1 MPRQTTITPVDPVT
15 LNALTDL
22 YYCFK
27 NMAIQASV
35 GNESIESFDRF
46 FISQLQYKI
55 EEYYHASHLDPVK
68 LGEPRDQVTLKELLP
83 VKAFSQISPDILE
96 SIKFHAGSLKH
107 YNDYHGGVGKPVP
120 EDVHLILNTAQNL
133 MSARES
139 KQRSTAVFSMPNL
152 AYATV
157 LYENNAIHIDNVII
171 NLDSNSIM
179 NHVARYMFTKTVRE
193 QVDEERLLGALQTEA
208 IVSAD
213 NINSRAV
220 KTACSELNKKVKKM
234 THTELDLFDTSINNK
249 VIRMY

>member
-1 MPRQTTITPVDPVT
+1 MA

-46 FISQLQYKI
+46 FISQLQHKI
-55 EEYYHASHLDPVK
+55 EVYYHASHLDPVK
-68 LGEPRDQVTLKELLP
+68 LGEPGNATTLNELLP
-83 VKAFSQISPDILE
+83 VKAFSQISQNILE

-107 YNDYHGGVGKPVP
+107 YNDYHSGVGKPVP
-120 EDVHLILNTAQNL
+120 ADVHLILNEAQNL
-133 MSARES
+133 MSTRES
-139 KQRSTAVFSMPNL
+139 KQRSTAVFAMPNL

-157 LYENNAIHIDNVII
+157 LYENNAIHIDNVIV
-171 NLDSNSIM
+171 NLEREGIQNL
-179 NHVARYMFTKTVRE
+179 VAQYMFTKPLRE
-193 QVDEERLLGALQTEA
+193 QVEEATLLGVLQTQA
-208 IVSAD
+208 MVSAD

-220 KTACSELNKKVKKM
+220 KTACEGLNTKIKKM
-234 THTELDLFDTSINNK
+234 IRTELDLFDTSINNK